1 MDPIT
6 LAAIAAPVI
15 GGLFGSSSASRA
27 AATQAAAAREQAA
40 AQLQAS
46 REAMALQREMFG
58 QGLAVQA
65 PYLRSSQTAMAAL
78 LGGLGLG
85 DIYNQPQQ
93 QVIGGPAPMNT
104 YGASPEQMRAAAG
117 EFSGRFRQRFAPSDI
132 YEDPSYK
139 FRVEQGLRALQARGA
154 ATGMLQTGQGLRDIT
169 DYGQRLAAEE
179 YQAGFNRFQTE
190 QQREYERLA
199 ALAGIGPGV
208 ATNVQQAGTQ
218 LGGQLGSTLTGGQT
232 AASNLLT
239 SGAAAQAGGI
249 IGGANAISQGLG
261 GGAQNWMTLQALQ
274 RPVFG
279 YSPYQYGPYAGMG
292 SAVDPMTG
300 RIAYNMNP

>member
-1 MDPIT
+1 MDPFTI
-6 LAAIAAPVI
+6 AAIGAPII
-15 GGLFGSSSASRA
+15 GGLFGASSARSA
-27 AATQAAAAREQAA
+27 AATQAAAAQAQA
-40 AQLQAS
+40 QAQLQAA
-46 REAMALQREMFG
+46 REAMQLQRDLYG

-85 DIYNQPQQ
+85 DIYNQPVQ
-93 QVIGGPAPMNT
+93 QVIGGPTPPPS
-104 YGASPEQMRAAAG
+104 YGATPEQMRAAAG
-117 EFSGRFRQRFAPSDI
+117 EFSGRFRERFAPSDI
-132 YEDPSYK
+132 YEDPSYQ
-139 FRVEQGLRALQARGA
+139 FRVQQGLRALQASRA

-199 ALAGIGPGV
+199 ALAGIGPGI
-208 ATNVQQAGTQ
+208 AGQVQQAGTQ
-218 LGGQLGSTLTGGQT
+218 LGGQLGSTLTAGQT
-232 AASNLLT
+232 TASNLLT
-239 SGAAAQAGGI
+239 QGAAAQAAGQVGA
-249 IGGANAISQGLG
+249 ANAISQALG

-279 YSPYQYGPYAGMG
+279 YYPGALMGGSGFYPAGQYMG
-292 SAVDPMTG
+292 
-300 RIAYNMNP
+300 

>member
-1 MDPIT
+1 MDPLTI
-6 LAAIAAPVI
+6 AAIAAPVL
-15 GGLFGSSSASRA
+15 GGLFGSSSARSA
-27 AATQAAAAREQAA
+27 ASTQAAAAQAQA
-40 AQLQAS
+40 QAQLQAA
-46 REAMALQREMFG
+46 REAMQLQRDLYG

-85 DIYNQPQQ
+85 DIYNQPVQ
-93 QVIGGPAPMNT
+93 QVIGGPTPPPS
-104 YGASPEQMRAAAG
+104 YGATPEQMRAAAG
-117 EFSGRFRQRFAPSDI
+117 EFSGRFRERFAPSDI
-132 YEDPSYK
+132 YEDPSYQ
-139 FRVEQGLRALQARGA
+139 FRVQQGLRALQASRA

-169 DYGQRLAAEE
+169 DYGQQAASQE
-179 YQAGFNRFQTE
+179 YQAAFNRFQTE

-199 ALAGIGPGV
+199 ALAGIGPGI
-208 ATNVQQAGTQ
+208 AGQVQQAGTQ

-239 SGAAAQAGGI
+239 QGAAASAAGQ
-249 IGGANAISQGLG
+249 IGAANAISQALG

-279 YSPYQYGPYAGMG
+279 YLPNYTGIPFGAMGPPQLPIAMMG
-292 SAVDPMTG
+292 G
-300 RIAYNMNP
+300 Q